1 MNNFK
6 SQKTS
11 LARTTLGLVCAQKSN
26 RLIRYLVFVV
36 MAVGLTACG
45 GGGSSSGGGSVVATI
60 TYTGSYRTQFYNGSI
75 TIQIPDGSRPVVTIT
90 GVQCITQPLTE
101 EIGTEVN
108 GGIRVVSATI
118 TELTFPGNF
127 NATFPDAGG
136 VGTISLGLSRDSGCT
151 GSSDGE
157 ISVARS

>member
-75 TIQIPDGSRPVVTIT
+75 TIQIQMVLDRSDNNWGSMHNPAS
-90 GVQCITQPLTE
+90 
-101 EIGTEVN
+101 N
-108 GGIRVVSATI
+108 
-118 TELTFPGNF
+118 
-127 NATFPDAGG
+127 
-136 VGTISLGLSRDSGCT
+136 
-151 GSSDGE
+151 
-157 ISVARS
+157 

>member
-26 RLIRYLVFVV
+26 RLIRYIVFVV

-60 TYTGSYRTQFYNGSI
+60 TYTGSYRTPFYSGGI
-75 TIQIPDGSRPVVTIT
+75 TIQIPATGRPVVTLT
-90 GVQCITQPLTE
+90 GVQCIQGPFSESLGQE
-101 EIGTEVN
+101 LRGPE
-108 GGIRVVSATI
+108 RLVSGLI
-118 TELTFPGNF
+118 SELSVPGNISLR
-127 NATFPDAGG
+127 FPDAGG
-136 VGTISLGLSRDSGCT
+136 EGYFFLGLAPEIGCT
-151 GSSDGE
+151 GSSEGTM
-157 ISVARS
+157 SVARS